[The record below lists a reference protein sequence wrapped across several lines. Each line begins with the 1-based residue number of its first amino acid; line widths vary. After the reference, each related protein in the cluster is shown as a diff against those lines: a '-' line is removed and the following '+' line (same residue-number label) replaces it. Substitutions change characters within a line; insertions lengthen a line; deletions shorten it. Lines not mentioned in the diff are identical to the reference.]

1 MFRWKFLAIFVACL
15 SFSVIP
21 SYAQSQDASVDS
33 DAQQTPSAGAP
44 GTRFMVTLDTRISTK
59 QDKAG
64 KPFLAHTLDEVAT
77 EDGAVLPAGTP
88 VRGHIVKIR
97 PAEQM
102 SKARLWLAFDEIKTP
117 RGWAPLAA
125 GVIDMP
131 DEQKLHVLFDREGAI
146 EMTPVKRDTEIYAA
160 LAAAMAGAA
169 PGVAAKNSKDA
180 ASGAAMAA
188 VEAYMATS
196 GLGQELTL
204 EQNVKLELVLQRPL
218 HARRT

>member
-1 MFRWKFLAIFVACL
+1 MFRWRLLTIVVVCFSFV
-15 SFSVIP
+15 VIP
-21 SYAQSQDASVDS
+21 SFAQSQDSAVDS
-33 DAQQTPSAGAP
+33 QDAPSAGAP
-44 GTRFMVTLDTRISTK
+44 GTRFVVTLDTRISTK

-64 KPFLAHTLDEVAT
+64 KPFLARTVDTVTT
-77 EDGAVLPAGTP
+77 EDGTVLPPGTP
-88 VRGHIVKIR
+88 VRGHVVKIR
-97 PAEQM
+97 PADQM

-146 EMTPVKRDTEIYAA
+146 EISPVKRDLEIYAA

-180 ASGAAMAA
+180 ATGAAAAA

-196 GLGQELTL
+196 GMGQELTL
-204 EQNVKLELVLQRPL
+204 EQNMKLELVLQRPL
-218 HARRT
+218 HSRRT